1 MKILILNT
9 HDIAGG
15 AARAAHRLHR
25 ALRSHGVDSTM
36 LVQFKSGDDH
46 SVIGPQRK
54 SSKIAAI
61 MRQLLDSLASTL
73 CRKEKHAA
81 FSLAF
86 WPNGRLL
93 RTIAR
98 LNPDIVHLHWIAAGF
113 VPIED
118 LPAIRQPIIWTLHD
132 MWPFTGGCH
141 YDTGCGRY
149 RHGCGRCPVLGSR
162 RRQDLSSWTFQR
174 KYRAYSRLRHLTVVG
189 LSRWIADSAKAS
201 PLLGARRVVHLP
213 NPIDTKRYHQVDK
226 TTARRLWKLPLDKK
240 LILFGAPR
248 ATSDPRK
255 GWKELR
261 NCISLLKLND
271 AEFVLFGA
279 GRPDNV
285 PDLGIAGHYVG
296 KLNDDVSMVTLYS
309 ACDVL
314 VMPSRQENLSN
325 VILESLSCGTPVIAF
340 RVGGNGDMVQHRLNG
355 YLAEPFDL
363 ADMAKGIEWAL
374 EDQARWQALRWN
386 ARQKTE
392 RDFDSR
398 PVAAQYLDLYQMVLE
413 EKASISVMGG

>member
-1 MKILILNT
+1 MKILIVNT
-9 HDIAGG
+9 HDISGG
-15 AARAAHRLHR
+15 AARAAHRLHC
-25 ALRSHGVDSTM
+25 ALKRHGVDSTM
-36 LVQFKSGDDH
+36 LVQY
-46 SVIGPQRK
+46 K
-54 SSKIAAI
+54 SSDDPTIVGPRRNFSKAAAI
-61 MRQLLDSLASTL
+61 IRPMVDTLPTNLYKKESLT
-73 CRKEKHAA
+73 A
-81 FSLAF
+81 FSPAW

-93 RTIAR
+93 RDVMR

-113 VPIED
+113 VRIED
-118 LPAIRQPIIWTLHD
+118 LPAIRKPIIWTLHD

-149 RHGCGRCPVLGSR
+149 CHGCGRCPVLGSK

-174 KYRAYSRLRHLTVVG
+174 KYRAYSRMRNLTVVG

-213 NPIDTKRYHQVDK
+213 NPIDTKCYHRVDK
-226 TTARRLWKLPLDKK
+226 PTARRLWGLPLDKK
-240 LILFGAPR
+240 LILFGAPK

-261 NCISLLKLND
+261 NSLSLLKLND

-340 RVGGNGDMVQHRLNG
+340 RVGGNGDMVEHRLNG
-355 YLAEPFDL
+355 YLAEPFDV

-374 EDQARWQALRWN
+374 EDQARWQALSWN
-386 ARQKTE
+386 ARQKAE